1 MAVKNRQFHNKK
13 DTIKIKFVK
22 RARMWCKT
30 VVGEGKQTITW
41 ASKKE
46 EL

>member
-13 DTIKIKFVK
+13 KTIKIKFVK
-22 RARMWCKT
+22 RAKMWCKT
-30 VVGEGKQTITW
+30 VIEDGKQTITW
-41 ASKKE
+41 ASKKG